1 MIVGLLFALGAA
13 ATTGVASVLQAL
25 AARRSHPT
33 SGKGDAPHAPVAG
46 SVSRLVVSPLYLGG
60 MGLDALG
67 FVCIVTALHWLPVFL
82 VQCASASS
90 VGVTAIIGRRVL
102 GTVLGRR
109 QLIALCGLGVG
120 LILLAAGAKAE
131 AATAVARPAQWWL
144 VVAVA
149 PILVAGVVTMRR
161 VGERAGGLLA
171 ALSGLAFADTGV
183 ASRVL
188 SDARSV
194 HDVIVAPATYALAIS
209 GIVGTAFFAAALQR
223 TVVTT
228 ATAALFGVDT
238 LAGSAAGLLA
248 LGDTTRHGFVV
259 PAAVGFVITLAC
271 ALLLALTES
280 LDAPPGAAG
289 PATPEFGAVR
299 RGA

>member
-1 MIVGLLFALGAA
+1 VIVGLLFALGAA

-25 AARRSHPT
+25 AARRSRPT
-33 SGKGDAPHAPVAG
+33 RGDGHTPDAPDAG
-46 SVSRLVVSPLYLGG
+46 SVGRLVVSPLYLSG
-60 MGLDALG
+60 MALDALG

-109 QLIALCGLGVG
+109 QLVALCGLGVG

-131 AATAVARPAQWWL
+131 AATAVARSAQWWL
-144 VVAVA
+144 VVAVV
-149 PILVAGVVTMRR
+149 PIVVAGVLTMRR

-188 SDARSV
+188 SDAGSV
-194 HDVIVAPATYALAIS
+194 HDVVAAPATYALAIS

-238 LAGSAAGLLA
+238 LAGSAVGLIA
-248 LGDTTRHGFVV
+248 LGDTTRHGFVI
-259 PAAVGFVITLAC
+259 PAAVGFVVTLAC
-271 ALLLALTES
+271 ALLLAMTES
-280 LDAPPGAAG
+280 LEVPARGGGA
-289 PATPEFGAVR
+289 
-299 RGA
+299 